1 LSPLVFY
8 FPFPAARWESRTAE
22 TAFTAHSAHQI
33 GIYHWLVG
41 SFVGWLVIVDWLVV
55 WCSLAGWL
63 VSWMVKLVRW
73 LID

>member
-22 TAFTAHSAHQI
+22 TASTAHSAHQI
-33 GIYHWLVG
+33 GKYHWLVG
-41 SFVGWLVIVDWLVV
+41 SFV
-55 WCSLAGWL
+55 GWL